1 MAPNVYYS
9 TEYSYLCT
17 QYTNNSKY
25 MCGIVS
31 YMDKRDAYP
40 VLITGLV
47 QSEYR
52 GNDSAGVAL
61 VNKRKLNV
69 CRTKEKAT
77 TAFIVSKDICPL
89 FFLFQKPYSHT
100 STLKITL
107 SGSDIQNRKYIK
119 SENKWKH

>member
-1 MAPNVYYS
+1 
-9 TEYSYLCT
+9 
-17 QYTNNSKY
+17 

-47 QSEYR
+47 QSKYR

-69 CRTKEKAT
+69 CQTKKKTSA
-77 TAFIVSKDICPL
+77 AFIVSKDICPL

>member
-1 MAPNVYYS
+1 
-9 TEYSYLCT
+9 
-17 QYTNNSKY
+17 

-40 VLITGLV
+40 VLIKGLI

-61 VNKRKLNV
+61 VSRNKKRKLNV
-69 CRTKEKAT
+69 CKTKEKAAM
-77 TAFIVSKDICPL
+77 AFIVSKDIYPL
-89 FFLFQKPYSHT
+89 FFLFPKPYSHT
-100 STLKITL
+100 SRVAPKTTL
-107 SGSDIQNRKYIK
+107 SGSDIQNRKFIK

>member
-1 MAPNVYYS
+1 
-9 TEYSYLCT
+9 
-17 QYTNNSKY
+17 

-61 VNKRKLNV
+61 VSRNKKRKLNV

-107 SGSDIQNRKYIK
+107 SGSDIQHRTYIK
-119 SENKWKH
+119 SKK